1 MEAFSHI
8 GGTSI
13 TLQRM
18 RYKVEDTFGQKVA
31 LEVLQQHSSIA
42 ALATWL
48 QRDTSLSRS
57 PSTFNTATVVYNE
70 KGSMPPL
77 FFVAPVSG
85 VSLCYKK
92 LASMLGAG
100 QPVVALSHTCLPRRR
115 ASHLGRYCCRPCWS
129 RFRAS
134 GYASRGTQGPIF
146 TWWLVYG
153 GRPSH
158 GNVAPIASQGKSA
171 TSVILIDSPAPL
183 EGIGTVLKNEAALLA
198 QLLPIL

>member
-1 MEAFSHI
+1 MTPQHIILLPEFPVSVSGKIDRQALKKLGAHLEEQLPPDVAGLQHVEPRNDTEARLRKIWEAVLGVEGFGVMEAFSQI

-48 QRDTSLSRS
+48 QRDTSLSQS
-57 PSTFNTATVVYNE
+57 PSAFNTATVLYNE

-92 LASMLGAG
+92 LASTLGAE
-100 QPVVALSHTCLPRRR
+100 QPVALAYTCLSRRR
-115 ASHLGRYCCRPCWS
+115 ASDLGRYC
-129 RFRAS
+129 
-134 GYASRGTQGPIF
+134 
-146 TWWLVYG
+146 
-153 GRPSH
+153 
-158 GNVAPIASQGKSA
+158 
-171 TSVILIDSPAPL
+171 
-183 EGIGTVLKNEAALLA
+183 
-198 QLLPIL
+198 